1 MTGIICLTACGKQ
14 DDYETQSK
22 SLFAM
27 DTYMNITTYGENAES
42 ALNKAEEQIK
52 ELEKKWSV
60 TNDNSEVYAVNHSG
74 GSSVSVSKETADLLT
89 FSLDISRITGGA
101 FDPTIYPVLTAW
113 GFTESEYRIPS
124 ETELISLLKNTGY
137 EKVKLSGNYITIPN
151 EMQIDFGAVGKGYT
165 GDLITETLKE
175 NCVTSALLDLGGN
188 IQVIGSKPDGAKWKL
203 GIRDPFDEGHFAT
216 LEVSDCAVVTSGGY
230 ERYFIGG
237 DGETYW
243 HIIDPKTGKPAHS
256 GLVSVTIVG
265 KEGKLCDAFS
275 TSIFVMG
282 LDKAKELW
290 KQRDDFEM
298 ILVDENGKV
307 YLTEGIEDS
316 FSLNQMHENMQT
328 EVIRR

>member
-1 MTGIICLTACGKQ
+1 MRSSFFLIIMTGIICLTACGKQ

-151 EMQIDFGAVGKGYT
+151 EMQIDFGAVGK
-165 GDLITETLKE
+165 E
-175 NCVTSALLDLGGN
+175 
-188 IQVIGSKPDGAKWKL
+188 
-203 GIRDPFDEGHFAT
+203 
-216 LEVSDCAVVTSGGY
+216 
-230 ERYFIGG
+230 
-237 DGETYW
+237 
-243 HIIDPKTGKPAHS
+243 
-256 GLVSVTIVG
+256 
-265 KEGKLCDAFS
+265 
-275 TSIFVMG
+275 
-282 LDKAKELW
+282 
-290 KQRDDFEM
+290 
-298 ILVDENGKV
+298 
-307 YLTEGIEDS
+307 
-316 FSLNQMHENMQT
+316 
-328 EVIRR
+328 